1 MDVGVAGWG
10 GQTRGKGIVE
20 GCGGGRDVRIS
31 EPVWNDSVFLDIS
44 VCRDHCGPKGSLGTR
59 RPVMASRSVFE
70 ECVRG
75 VCKRVLYLAGGVLS
89 LFFGG
94 C

>member
-1 MDVGVAGWG
+1 
-10 GQTRGKGIVE
+10 
-20 GCGGGRDVRIS
+20 
-31 EPVWNDSVFLDIS
+31 
-44 VCRDHCGPKGSLGTR
+44 
-59 RPVMASRSVFE
+59 MASRSVFE